1 MVEPDPTP
9 THNTRKLAAASA
21 AVMGSPAV
29 LNIEMLTA
37 IAAKLFEH
45 SDNIKSVPWQDIA
58 LNLRLAA
65 RLAEK
70 FASLRFRVAE
80 IAEMALRQDPG
91 ASARD
96 LRDALADA
104 EF

>member
-1 MVEPDPTP
+1 MMP
-9 THNTRKLAAASA
+9 
-21 AVMGSPAV
+21 SPAI
-29 LNIEMLTA
+29 LNTEMLTA

-45 SDNIKSVPWQDIA
+45 SDNVESVPWQDIA

-70 FASLRFRVAE
+70 TASLRFRVQE
-80 IAEMALRQDPG
+80 IAEMALTQDPG
-91 ASARD
+91 ATARD
-96 LRDALADA
+96 LRDALNDA

>member
-1 MVEPDPTP
+1 MMP
-9 THNTRKLAAASA
+9 
-21 AVMGSPAV
+21 SPAI
-29 LNIEMLTA
+29 LNTEMLTA

-45 SDNIKSVPWQDIA
+45 SDNVKSVPWQDIA

-70 FASLRFRVAE
+70 TASIRFRIAE
-80 IAEMALRQDPG
+80 IADMALAQDPG
-91 ASARD
+91 ATARD
-96 LRDALADA
+96 LRDLLSDM